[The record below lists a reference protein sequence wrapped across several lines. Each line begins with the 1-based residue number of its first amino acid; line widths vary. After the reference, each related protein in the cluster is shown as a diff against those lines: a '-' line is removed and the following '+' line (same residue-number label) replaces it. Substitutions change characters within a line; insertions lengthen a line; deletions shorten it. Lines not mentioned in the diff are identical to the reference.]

1 MLSGNPDPRGWRGK
15 ESAPSHAKS
24 ARPDPKNKNGG
35 KKPYQIATLPAFPYE
50 IVAP

>member
-1 MLSGNPDPRGWRGK
+1 MPA
-15 ESAPSHAKS
+15 APGHNQP
-24 ARPDPKNKNGG
+24 ARPNPKNKNGG